1 MASIAEFKIR
11 SLKRTRTI
19 ERDTSMVKENTH
31 QQSIDASPTRKEVC
45 SNFKGKRRID
55 LVSTSLQM
63 IEKSLSAKSQVR
75 LGRNFSINRSLLIND
90 TFTSVFPNY
99 GIRPDL
105 FQTVSRS

>member
-11 SLKRTRTI
+11 SLKRTI

-63 IEKSLSAKSQVR
+63 IEKS
-75 LGRNFSINRSLLIND
+75 
-90 TFTSVFPNY
+90 
-99 GIRPDL
+99 
-105 FQTVSRS
+105 